1 MGTALTYQ
9 QVKIIRR
16 LTDTV
21 YISFDGDKAGKKAAI
36 SAGKEL
42 EKSSCDVKIVMLP
55 NNMDPDEFIS
65 KHGVD
70 AYMNQLT
77 HAVSF
82 HEFELT
88 YLRELHDLSVES
100 GKAKYLE
107 EVVNV
112 LKDVGTIERE
122 LQLNKLREEFKLPL
136 HFFDQFFNPT
146 RTNDNENRK
155 SFVLPEPDNAYEVA
169 ERQLVAYML
178 NHSKAISLYEK
189 KVTSMVSDEIWQLA
203 NFIYVTYMKS
213 KKLPEISD
221 WFTLM
226 AEDEQLIRTLNSV
239 LKDAEVTEDVE
250 EYELEDYIKK
260 INEYQ
265 FKVKAKKLEKV
276 IETKPGTPE
285 AKDALEQLGKLL
297 QKTKNHI

>member
-1 MGTALTYQ
+1 
-9 QVKIIRR
+9 
-16 LTDTV
+16 
-21 YISFDGDKAGKKAAI
+21 
-36 SAGKEL
+36 
-42 EKSSCDVKIVMLP
+42 
-55 NNMDPDEFIS
+55 
-65 KHGVD
+65 
-70 AYMNQLT
+70 
-77 HAVSF
+77 
-82 HEFELT
+82 
-88 YLRELHDLSVES
+88 
-100 GKAKYLE
+100 
-107 EVVNV
+107 
-112 LKDVGTIERE
+112 
-122 LQLNKLREEFKLPL
+122 
-136 HFFDQFFNPT
+136 
-146 RTNDNENRK
+146 
-155 SFVLPEPDNAYEVA
+155 
-169 ERQLVAYML
+169 
-178 NHSKAISLYEK
+178 
-189 KVTSMVSDEIWQLA
+189 MVSDDIWQLA